1 MELLMDF
8 FFIPLSFLLKIT
20 IINFSLQFSLVNSY
34 GMFSIDN
41 PNFYFYFQ
49 FFGGDIFLCHEVK
62 KINII
67 LYHVVKVQ
75 NFKAFILSN
84 SPSYVGVVKQEQ

>member
-1 MELLMDF
+1 MEF
-8 FFIPLSFLLKIT
+8 FFIPLSFSLKIT

-34 GMFSIDN
+34 GIFSIDN
-41 PNFYFYFQ
+41 TNVFFFR

-67 LYHVVKVQ
+67 LYHVAKVQ
-75 NFKAFILSN
+75 NFKVFILSN

>member
-1 MELLMDF
+1 MEI
-8 FFIPLSFLLKIT
+8 FFIPLSFSLKIT

-34 GMFSIDN
+34 GLFSIDN
-41 PNFYFYFQ
+41 HNVFFFQ
-49 FFGGDIFLCHEVK
+49 FFGGDIFWCHEVK

-75 NFKAFILSN
+75 NFKVFILSN